1 MALNPLLDIIRSSGS
16 SARAGALA
24 IDQDTPLPEQVE
36 VPYPQSDVVGAL
48 DSMDLTGDSTQD
60 LAVNEPPAEPAPM
73 PKGNPLM
80 DIIRGNAPAAPTL
93 PKGNPLLAIIQDN
106 ESTVAT
112 QQAVAEATTPTENLP
127 VLKSDLANALGVL
140 DYRDPEEGQR
150 RQQAAA
156 MGEILGLPEYE
167 KVQLGA
173 APVNTD
179 GTVTIRRAQAVSPEA
194 NAAAAAKLQADQA
207 AAASLYKAEQSA
219 LNPSFLDKLQ
229 QRWRVGREQAVDDQ
243 LAYRAMM
250 GEVDYEKVKGQLDP
264 SAAPLKG
271 GNWLSEG
278 VLTAAQMLPAMVDGI
293 ISGNSLGLQGAM
305 AGGTAAAI
313 AGQVGPQVV
322 TPEEIVTVPA
332 TAALGYAAGT
342 AAGSAEYWYKQ
353 GAGSM
358 YHQLRKEG
366 VPHNVSSTV
375 AASFGAPYA
384 AIELAQVSKLVPG
397 VKQTAAQAVAGG
409 IKSRLTA
416 LAKEKGVEYVEQIG
430 QETTQE
436 LLSISG
442 EKLAEWS
449 AGVTPPK
456 DKASAWER
464 IASTI
469 QQTATSIPFLMAP
482 KAAVDTYQ
490 TVRGNE
496 QAAAAPAEV
505 PQNFTPISTPVA
517 APATTRPRSL
527 GEVRAPQIAVDQ
539 AAIDEA
545 FGSPFAPPAVNPQVN
560 PAEVSNDTFAPPATG
575 TPPVASAP
583 AASATIA
590 PEPTGSPELIAGEG
604 ASIPTPPRP
613 AYSFSTDAITPEQ
626 TALAAD
632 FSARLTNQLGTQGVI
647 DSGSS
652 LTLTPVN
659 LDRVDAGA
667 GLSDFIDTFSRLTET
682 RIQFVKPSDPTIF
695 GGAVRSDDAKTI
707 FLNAESQRP
716 VAALIGH
723 EWGHSLQYTQ
733 PALYKD
739 LRRVVAT
746 YTDNYR
752 SRARES
758 AASPIYRSGSASQR
772 ARTQAAELTNNTLGD
787 AFLDP
792 SFWESVR
799 NENKPLVQKLWTSFN
814 EWVDSLLNRQSQSTF
829 GTPQFA
835 TDLTAMR
842 RDLAKT
848 IAPALRPPTKS
859 FGNAQITNQP
869 GLIDLAIEAYH
880 GTPHKVD
887 RFSTEKIGTG
897 EGAQAYGWGLYFAQE
912 RSVGEEYRNA
922 LSSYYE
928 VNNRPL
934 MRSSEASDVDLLNAF
949 QDINLMAELVKSKDS
964 LNAGLVAD
972 RIERRINQGG
982 VKMQVVSNSLEL
994 LKSAS
999 PQDIKEGSGNLY
1011 TVELDSE
1018 PEDLL
1023 DWDKPL
1029 SEQSEKV
1036 QAALAAMNPDY
1047 RPDSDEYD
1055 ANEQGQMI
1063 YSRIPRGFSGN
1074 AKVASE
1080 KLLAAGIK
1088 GIRYLDGGSR
1098 SERQGTY
1105 NYVAFDENLI
1115 KIKAENGQ
1123 PVSRGIAF
1131 AQEGSQPDPAPTVIP
1146 SISFAAEDRYKPTDI
1161 ILSPAGHQDWGVFTD
1176 LDEARSKGKLKSLPI
1191 RILKGKHFGPNKGY
1205 GIEHIRAEHEQ
1216 DFAAFQEPL
1225 ENVLHRL
1232 LLDFN
1237 EVYLQPNGRLT
1248 LLSRRPTIVSIIE
1261 LREDKGGYYSVVT
1274 GFPNKNPSWKP
1285 AGVRILDGRR
1295 AAFAQSARAPGPTA
1309 QGNVE
1314 PNPPLESLPGKYSVE
1329 YAMSLRR
1336 PVNKNVDGN
1345 ISAAAEPKPRKFT
1358 QSVQA
1363 AEGVMPEV
1371 KAQLNSFEYDPVSN
1385 AETVASA
1392 RAGIDAAG
1400 SIDAAFTG
1408 LMGKTAAPE
1417 WQPSAVDYATGIEL
1431 LGQLQNRGRHEDAG
1445 AIANMMAN
1453 RATDQ
1458 GRAIQA
1464 LSMISRLG
1472 PQGIEVFAQRQLT
1485 QAATS
1490 GKTEKQRTAIQGKI
1504 DEADQLRGEVGK
1516 VRHGAATAAIVGN
1529 KDLIKGELPAGVDPV
1544 KVNLA
1549 IRDAIIGSPTP
1560 LAAEAATHT
1569 ILTAEGLSDKGAVR
1583 ISKSV
1588 VKDFLKTSQDS
1599 RAKVLQDLQAAA
1611 ENDRRLDKSK
1621 LGGLMRLNREGK
1633 LTDTSLHAG
1642 MAKMLGIP
1650 HWGAGQSAKVQR
1662 ILAQRDRATDPRIK
1676 LVKAAEA
1683 LDVVYREFMPPG
1695 LAAKIDTLQTLA
1707 MLLNTKTVTRNVL
1720 GNVLAFSGDLA
1731 ADAVAVPMDALMSLG
1746 TGQRTRTGLSLGERL
1761 VGLGAG
1767 VGDVKAG
1774 YQFARSEG
1782 RGVVPS
1788 LAEGVNTLVRLG
1800 RLQSSGKYDSAQ
1812 ISAYSGGT
1820 FTAPI
1825 LRHLE
1830 STLGAVLSI
1839 ADRGFYESAFRSSL
1853 DNRMKAARA
1862 NGTPMLAPDA
1872 DMITAARM
1880 DAGRAVYQNDTA
1892 AGQALSGMRRVLN
1905 KLSSI
1910 GRTERWGLGS
1920 LIFKFTQVPGSI
1932 LHRAVE
1938 FSPLGFIGNAYEG
1951 IAPLLSKNKEF
1962 DQKAFVD
1969 SFTRALVGT
1978 TGLVATGYWLA
1989 HLGIISAGSDAKDE
2003 DKRNLDKAR
2012 GWGNYKLNVDA
2023 LKRALMTGNFWTRQP
2038 QQLNDR
2044 TESYDWAQPLSIGV
2058 AMGAYAREN
2067 QDAVREDILRGK
2079 RQSLFATGMNW
2090 LAYGGGAATG
2100 AMNSLIEQ
2108 PLLKGLNSF
2117 FRNATYDGLIGAVVQ
2132 TAAEMPGSFIPSS
2145 ARQWMQLTDNSIRET
2160 RDSSPFREYVN
2171 ELKAQLPGLSK
2182 TLPQKYDIAGQ
2193 PVERWAQDSN
2203 TIFNVMFNPG
2213 MTTYIKGSPVLTE
2226 MGRIYEMTANP
2237 SAVAKQVKPEFTL
2250 EGVKVR
2256 LTDEEISAMQ
2266 KDMGALSV
2274 AAVEKF
2280 VLEDP
2285 RYAKAT
2291 WDIKAKA
2298 FTRALE
2304 KAAEAAKYRVLLS
2317 RPDLKTRAAAEH
2329 RKILQDQAAESKR
2342 RAEEFAAMGQ
2352 LQPGP

>member
-16 SARAGALA
+16 SPRSEALA
-24 IDQDTPLPEQVE
+24 IANSTPLPEQGE
-36 VPYPQSDVVGAL
+36 VPYPQSDLVGAL
-48 DSMDLTGDSTQD
+48 DSMDLTGDAPQD
-60 LAVNEPPAEPAPM
+60 VAANEAPAEPAPL
-73 PKGNPLM
+73 PKSNPLM
-80 DIIRGNAPAAPTL
+80 DIIRGNAPTAPTL
-93 PKGNPLLAIIQDN
+93 PKGNPLLDVIQAN
-106 ESTVAT
+106 EAAT

-194 NAAAAAKLQADQA
+194 NAAAAAKLQESQA

-250 GEVDYEKVKGQLDP
+250 GEVDYEQVKGQLDP
-264 SAAPLKG
+264 STAPLKG

-293 ISGNSLGLQGAM
+293 ISGNSLGLQVAM

-332 TAALGYAAGT
+332 AAALGYTAGT
-342 AAGSAEYWYKQ
+342 AAGSADYWYKQ

-416 LAKEKGVEYVEQIG
+416 LAKEKGVEYLEQIG

-456 DKASAWER
+456 DKASAWDR
-464 IASTI
+464 IANTI

-496 QAAAAPAEV
+496 QAATDAPPAAAAPAEV
-505 PQNFTPISTPVA
+505 PQTFTPISTPA
-517 APATTRPRSL
+517 TAPATTRPRSL

-539 AAIDEA
+539 AAVDEA
-545 FGSPFAPPAVNPQVN
+545 FGSPFAPPAEVNPQVN
-560 PAEVSNDTFAPPATG
+560 PAEVSNDTFAPPATAPVNAALPTDALPTE
-575 TPPVASAP
+575 TPGATYGREAEIYDAFSNLRRAPFTDLSPAASAPVASAP
-583 AASATIA
+583 IA
-590 PEPTGSPELIAGEG
+590 PEATGSPELIAGEG
-604 ASIPTPPRP
+604 TSVSDIAGMPAVDFPVAQLKLSKDVPNFKENADPKTGVVQGEALQGKVDRRGLAPIIAWQRLNGDVEVISGRHRLDLFRRNQEETIPTQIFNEADGFTKQDALTLDAELNIRDGQGTTKDYSSYFRNAGLTYDQATERSLLSRAKGRAGFSIGSLGTDDLYALHQSGKISDAKADAIAVAAPRDVELQRVGMTFAKDFTPEALTQLITLSARAKSPTAKQGDLFGNSDENLNRAVALVKASQKRIEEIDNQILSVKGALKRPDAARKMGVDIKNPEAIQNKIAQLQLRREKYVNFLDDPATLAEVRVLAFGEEQAPLFSATQDPFNLTSETVQPSTPPSAENTEAARRAAAIKDGYDSTPSMFSDEPPRP
-613 AYSFSTDAITPEQ
+613 FSD
-626 TALAAD
+626 
-632 FSARLTNQLGTQGVI
+632 
-647 DSGSS
+647 
-652 LTLTPVN
+652 
-659 LDRVDAGA
+659 
-667 GLSDFIDTFSRLTET
+667 
-682 RIQFVKPSDPTIF
+682 
-695 GGAVRSDDAKTI
+695 
-707 FLNAESQRP
+707 
-716 VAALIGH
+716 
-723 EWGHSLQYTQ
+723 
-733 PALYKD
+733 
-739 LRRVVAT
+739 
-746 YTDNYR
+746 
-752 SRARES
+752 
-758 AASPIYRSGSASQR
+758 
-772 ARTQAAELTNNTLGD
+772 
-787 AFLDP
+787 
-792 SFWESVR
+792 
-799 NENKPLVQKLWTSFN
+799 
-814 EWVDSLLNRQSQSTF
+814 
-829 GTPQFA
+829 
-835 TDLTAMR
+835 
-842 RDLAKT
+842 
-848 IAPALRPPTKS
+848 
-859 FGNAQITNQP
+859 
-869 GLIDLAIEAYH
+869 
-880 GTPHKVD
+880 
-887 RFSTEKIGTG
+887 
-897 EGAQAYGWGLYFAQE
+897 
-912 RSVGEEYRNA
+912 
-922 LSSYYE
+922 
-928 VNNRPL
+928 
-934 MRSSEASDVDLLNAF
+934 
-949 QDINLMAELVKSKDS
+949 LMAENMKRKGQSGYIDLGVVQDFGQSIYK
-964 LNAGLVAD
+964 AG
-972 RIERRINQGG
+972 
-982 VKMQVVSNSLEL
+982 M
-994 LKSAS
+994 
-999 PQDIKEGSGNLY
+999 
-1011 TVELDSE
+1011 
-1018 PEDLL
+1018 
-1023 DWDKPL
+1023 
-1029 SEQSEKV
+1029 
-1036 QAALAAMNPDY
+1036 
-1047 RPDSDEYD
+1047 
-1055 ANEQGQMI
+1055 
-1063 YSRIPRGFSGN
+1063 
-1074 AKVASE
+1074 
-1080 KLLAAGIK
+1080 
-1088 GIRYLDGGSR
+1088 
-1098 SERQGTY
+1098 
-1105 NYVAFDENLI
+1105 
-1115 KIKAENGQ
+1115 
-1123 PVSRGIAF
+1123 
-1131 AQEGSQPDPAPTVIP
+1131 
-1146 SISFAAEDRYKPTDI
+1146 
-1161 ILSPAGHQDWGVFTD
+1161 
-1176 LDEARSKGKLKSLPI
+1176 
-1191 RILKGKHFGPNKGY
+1191 
-1205 GIEHIRAEHEQ
+1205 
-1216 DFAAFQEPL
+1216 DFAAWAGSMVQKFGEAVRD
-1225 ENVLHRL
+1225 VLSSL
-1232 LLDFN
+1232 WQS
-1237 EVYLQPNGRLT
+1237 VSGGQYLPQA
-1248 LLSRRPTIVSIIE
+1248 
-1261 LREDKGGYYSVVT
+1261 RERGSV
-1274 GFPNKNPSWKP
+1274 
-1285 AGVRILDGRR
+1285 
-1295 AAFAQSARAPGPTA
+1295 
-1309 QGNVE
+1309 
-1314 PNPPLESLPGKYSVE
+1314 
-1329 YAMSLRR
+1329 
-1336 PVNKNVDGN
+1336 N
-1345 ISAAAEPKPRKFT
+1345 ISPSTGPKPRKFT

-1371 KAQLNSFEYDPVSN
+1371 KAHLNSFEYDPVSN

-1408 LMGKTAAPE
+1408 LMGKTAATE
-1417 WQPSAVDYATGIEL
+1417 WQPTAVDYATGIEL

-1529 KDLIKGELPAGVDPV
+1529 KDIIKGELPAGVDPV

-1549 IRDAIIGSPTP
+1549 IRDAIMGSPTP

-1569 ILTAEGLSDKGAVR
+1569 ILTAEGLSHKGAVR
-1583 ISKSV
+1583 ISKSI
-1588 VKDFLKTSQDS
+1588 VKDFLKTSQDA

-1650 HWGAGQSAKVQR
+1650 HWGAEQSAKVQR

-1695 LAAKIDTLQTLA
+1695 LLAKIDTFQTLS

-1720 GNVLAFSGDLA
+1720 GNTLMFAGDLA
-1731 ADAVAVPMDALMSLG
+1731 ADTAAVPMDALMGLG
-1746 TGQRTRTGLSLGERL
+1746 TGERTRTGLSLGERL

-1767 VGDVKAG
+1767 VGDVQAG
-1774 YQFARSEG
+1774 YRFARSEG
-1782 RGVVPS
+1782 KGVLPS
-1788 LAEGVNTLVRLG
+1788 LAAGVDTLVRLG
-1800 RLQSSGKYDSAQ
+1800 RLQSSGKYDSQQ

-1820 FTAPI
+1820 FTDPI

-1830 STLGAVLSI
+1830 STLGAVLSV
-1839 ADRGFYESAFRSSL
+1839 ADRGFYESAFRASL

-1880 DAGRAVYQNDTA
+1880 DAGRAVYQDDNATSRTL
-1892 AGQALSGMRRVLN
+1892 GGIRRVLN
-1905 KLSSI
+1905 A
-1910 GRTERWGLGS
+1910 GQRWGLGS
-1920 LIFKFTQVPGSI
+1920 MLFKFTQVPGSI
-1932 LHRAVE
+1932 LTRAIE

-1989 HLGIISAGSDAKDE
+1989 QLGIISAGSDAKDE

-2038 QQLNDR
+2038 QQKGDMVV
-2044 TESYDWAQPLSIGV
+2044 SYDWAQPLSIGV

-2079 RQSLFATGMNW
+2079 RQSLLATGMNW
-2090 LAYGGGAATG
+2090 LAYAGGAATG
-2100 AMNSLIEQ
+2100 AMNSLVEQ
-2108 PLLKGLNSF
+2108 PLLSGINSF
-2117 FRNATYDGLIGAVVQ
+2117 MRNAGYDGLIGAVVQ
-2132 TAAEMPGSFIPSS
+2132 TAADIPGSFVPTS
-2145 ARQWMQLTDNSIRET
+2145 ARQWMQLDDNAARET

-2171 ELKAQLPGLSK
+2171 QLKAQLPGLSR

-2213 MTTYIKGSPVLTE
+2213 MVTYIKGSPVLTE
-2226 MGRIYEMTANP
+2226 MGEIYRRTADGR
-2237 SAVAKQVKPEFTL
+2237 AVANQVKPEFTL

-2304 KAAEAAKYRVLLS
+2304 KAATAAKYRILLA
-2317 RPDLKTRAAAEH
+2317 RPNLTARAKQEFLDLRAARSE
-2329 RKILQDQAAESKR
+2329 QQALME
-2342 RAEEFAAMGQ
+2342 
-2352 LQPGP
+2352 

>member
-1 MALNPLLDIIRSSGS
+1 MAQNPLLDIIRSSGS

-24 IDQDTPLPEQVE
+24 IDQDTALPEQVE
-36 VPYPQSDVVGAL
+36 VPYPQSDLVGDL
-48 DSMDLTGDSTQD
+48 DSMDLTGDTPQD
-60 LAVNEPPAEPAPM
+60 VAASEPPAEPAPM

-93 PKGNPLLAIIQDN
+93 PKGNPLLAIIQAN
-106 ESTVAT
+106 ESAAT

-264 SAAPLKG
+264 STAPLKG

-342 AAGSAEYWYKQ
+342 AAGSADYWYKQ

-409 IKSRLTA
+409 IKSRLAA

-505 PQNFTPISTPVA
+505 PQNFTPISTPAA

-560 PAEVSNDTFAPPATG
+560 PAEDSTFAPPAPAPVNTTLPTDALPTE
-575 TPPVASAP
+575 TPGATYGREAEIYDAFANLRRTPLTDLSPAASAPVASAP
-583 AASATIA
+583 IA
-590 PEPTGSPELIAGEG
+590 PEPTGSPELISGEG
-604 ASIPTPPRP
+604 TSVPTPFDFERASVYATSSGANDLKQASNGISSTLAQIRDKRLASPYQSDFQAELFAQTEGP
-613 AYSFSTDAITPEQ
+613 ASDPGYAATGIKSSDIGSSEVSEQDYDRLVEEGLQGNWQSLAGAIATRGKASSIFPD
-626 TALAAD
+626 LVD
-632 FSARLTNQLGTQGVI
+632 GKIPVWNIVGTQI
-647 DSGSS
+647 
-652 LTLTPVN
+652 
-659 LDRVDAGA
+659 
-667 GLSDFIDTFSRLTET
+667 
-682 RIQFVKPSDPTIF
+682 
-695 GGAVRSDDAKTI
+695 
-707 FLNAESQRP
+707 
-716 VAALIGH
+716 AA
-723 EWGHSLQYTQ
+723 
-733 PALYKD
+733 PAD
-739 LRRVVAT
+739 LVAT
-746 YTDNYR
+746 LLPLR
-752 SRARES
+752 SPYVESIKVAVLDSKDKVVSSEVVSVGTINEGILHARELT
-758 AASPIYRSGSASQR
+758 RSL
-772 ARTQAAELTNNTLGD
+772 ARVRKNTKQN
-787 AFLDP
+787 FNKIVISHNHP
-792 SFWESVR
+792 S
-799 NENKPLVQKLWTSFN
+799 
-814 EWVDSLLNRQSQSTF
+814 
-829 GTPQFA
+829 G
-835 TDLTAMR
+835 
-842 RDLAKT
+842 
-848 IAPALRPPTKS
+848 
-859 FGNAQITNQP
+859 
-869 GLIDLAIEAYH
+869 
-880 GTPHKVD
+880 
-887 RFSTEKIGTG
+887 
-897 EGAQAYGWGLYFAQE
+897 
-912 RSVGEEYRNA
+912 
-922 LSSYYE
+922 
-928 VNNRPL
+928 
-934 MRSSEASDVDLLNAF
+934 
-949 QDINLMAELVKSKDS
+949 
-964 LNAGLVAD
+964 
-972 RIERRINQGG
+972 
-982 VKMQVVSNSLEL
+982 
-994 LKSAS
+994 
-999 PQDIKEGSGNLY
+999 
-1011 TVELDSE
+1011 
-1018 PEDLL
+1018 
-1023 DWDKPL
+1023 
-1029 SEQSEKV
+1029 
-1036 QAALAAMNPDY
+1036 
-1047 RPDSDEYD
+1047 
-1055 ANEQGQMI
+1055 
-1063 YSRIPRGFSGN
+1063 
-1074 AKVASE
+1074 
-1080 KLLAAGIK
+1080 
-1088 GIRYLDGGSR
+1088 
-1098 SERQGTY
+1098 
-1105 NYVAFDENLI
+1105 
-1115 KIKAENGQ
+1115 
-1123 PVSRGIAF
+1123 
-1131 AQEGSQPDPAPTVIP
+1131 DPAPSKADLNITK
-1146 SISFAAEDRYKPTDI
+1146 R
-1161 ILSPAGHQDWGVFTD
+1161 
-1176 LDEARSKGKLKSLPI
+1176 LDEAANAMGFEVVDHIITNGTKFYSFKLGFNGDNGLFVGDSSFNLTSKGIGPEAVDVSIPSRPAPAFEPSKAKWERVGRATLPYLDKQETQNELLSVLKQGDPNAGHILYLNTKL
-1191 RILKGKHFGPNKGY
+1191 
-1205 GIEHIRAEHEQ
+1205 
-1216 DFAAFQEPL
+1216 
-1225 ENVLHRL
+1225 
-1232 LLDFN
+1232 
-1237 EVYLQPNGRLT
+1237 RLT
-1248 LLSRRPTIVSIIE
+1248 AVERIPNIGSYENDPSKLVELKRRIMETAALDGAYGFIFHTPE
-1261 LREDKGGYYSVVT
+1261 KGGRSELLNQLTLFSRQAQLPMLDYAATDPNNPDLFYSAKSEGLLMEEAPQFLNEQPGT
-1274 GFPNKNPSWKP
+1274 G
-1285 AGVRILDGRR
+1285 
-1295 AAFAQSARAPGPTA
+1295 
-1309 QGNVE
+1309 
-1314 PNPPLESLPGKYSVE
+1314 
-1329 YAMSLRR
+1329 
-1336 PVNKNVDGN
+1336 
-1345 ISAAAEPKPRKFT
+1345 PKPRKFT

-1385 AETVASA
+1385 AETVAAA

-1417 WQPSAVDYATGIEL
+1417 WQPTAVDYATGMEL
-1431 LGQLQNRGRHEDAG
+1431 MSQLQNRGRHEDAG

-1472 PQGIEVFAQRQLT
+1472 PQGIEVFAQRQLA

-1549 IRDAIIGSPTP
+1549 IRDAIMGSPTP

-1569 ILTAEGLSDKGAVR
+1569 ILTSNGLSDKGAVR
-1583 ISKSV
+1583 SSKSI
-1588 VKDFLKTSQDS
+1588 VKDFLKTSQDA

-1650 HWGAGQSAKVQR
+1650 HWGADQSAKVQR

-1695 LAAKIDTLQTLA
+1695 LLAKIDTFQTLS
-1707 MLLNTKTVTRNVL
+1707 MLLNTKTVTRNLL
-1720 GNVLAFSGDLA
+1720 GNTLMFAGDLA
-1731 ADAVAVPMDALMSLG
+1731 ADTAAVPMDALMGLG
-1746 TGQRTRTGLSLGERL
+1746 TGERTRTGLSLGERL

-1767 VGDVKAG
+1767 VGDVQAG
-1774 YQFARSEG
+1774 YRFARSEG
-1782 RGVVPS
+1782 KGVLPS
-1788 LAEGVNTLVRLG
+1788 LAEGVDTLVRLG
-1800 RLQSSGKYDSAQ
+1800 RLQSSGKYDSQQ

-1825 LRHLE
+1825 LRQLE
-1830 STLGAVLSI
+1830 STLGAVLSV

-1880 DAGRAVYQNDTA
+1880 DAARAVYQDDNA
-1892 AGQALSGMRRVLN
+1892 ASRTLGGIRRVLN
-1905 KLSSI
+1905 ANQ
-1910 GRTERWGLGS
+1910 RWGLGS
-1920 LIFKFTQVPGSI
+1920 MLFKFTQVPGSI
-1932 LHRAVE
+1932 LTRAIE

-1989 HLGIISAGSDAKDE
+1989 QLGIISAGSDAKDE

-2038 QQLNDR
+2038 QQKGDMVV
-2044 TESYDWAQPLSIGV
+2044 SYDWAQPLSIGV

-2079 RQSLFATGMNW
+2079 RQSLLATGMNW
-2090 LAYGGGAATG
+2090 LAYAGGAATG
-2100 AMNSLIEQ
+2100 AMNSLVEQ
-2108 PLLKGLNSF
+2108 PLLTGINSF
-2117 FRNATYDGLIGAVVQ
+2117 MRNAGYDGLIGAVVQ
-2132 TAAEMPGSFIPSS
+2132 TAADIPGSFIPSS
-2145 ARQWMQLTDNSIRET
+2145 ARQWMQLDDNAARET
-2160 RDSSPFREYVN
+2160 RDSSPFRQYVN
-2171 ELKAQLPGLSK
+2171 ELKSQLPGLSK

-2213 MTTYIKGSPVLTE
+2213 MVTYIKGSPVLTE
-2226 MGRIYEMTANP
+2226 MGEIYRRTADGR
-2237 SAVAKQVKPEFTL
+2237 AVANQVKPEFTL

-2304 KAAEAAKYRVLLS
+2304 KAATAAKYRILLA
-2317 RPDLKTRAAAEH
+2317 RPDLTARAKQEFLDLRAARNE
-2329 RKILQDQAAESKR
+2329 QQALME
-2342 RAEEFAAMGQ
+2342 
-2352 LQPGP
+2352 